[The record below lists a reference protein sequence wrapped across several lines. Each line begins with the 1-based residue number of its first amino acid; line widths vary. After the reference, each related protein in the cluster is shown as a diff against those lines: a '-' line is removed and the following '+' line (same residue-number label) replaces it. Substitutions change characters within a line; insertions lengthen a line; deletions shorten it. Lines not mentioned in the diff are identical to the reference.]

1 MEQRAIIEASSI
13 DVLGNKRRPG
23 RSCVKRSDIQTAR
36 IECFGPGPFLPN
48 PDEMRFS
55 TRSRTN
61 EYLFLA
67 ASVQLWRFLALGG
80 SIRKAADPVG
90 HQAAVDALLEV
101 TLRYEI

>member
-1 MEQRAIIEASSI
+1 MEHRAIIEASSI
-13 DVLGNKRRPG
+13 DVLRNKRRPG

-61 EYLFLA
+61 EYLRRLLPIRPSVDHADRREVALA
-67 ASVQLWRFLALGG
+67 NEKVLHA
-80 SIRKAADPVG
+80 
-90 HQAAVDALLEV
+90 
-101 TLRYEI
+101 